1 MTSALYSLE
10 FVPCSLAHKD
20 TWFLWPKNLDSLR
33 VLVPHAV
40 VQSVCSFGE
49 RFQENR
55 DKKNNQDVHPLFF
68 VQQAPFLPFSQTL
81 CPDSQAVGA
90 RCYHKCELHS
100 DRKFFMVT
108 DS

>member
-10 FVPCSLAHKD
+10 FVPCSVAHRD
-20 TWFLWPKNLDSLR
+20 TCFFWPKNLDSLR

-40 VQSVCSFGE
+40 VQSVCSLGA

-55 DKKNNQDVHPLFF
+55 DKKNNRDVHPLFF

-81 CPDSQAVGA
+81 YPDSQDVGA
-90 RCYHKCELHS
+90 RCQHRYELHS